1 MSESAE
7 GRHLLRVGDNPDGP
21 PLPADAL
28 RSRAGTV
35 AVDTERDF
43 QAARSQVESGAVD
56 CVIADHSADGFDG
69 LSLLEAI
76 RQTRPNFPVFLL
88 PTSDDGDVARR
99 AVRADV
105 TAFVPQSSPD
115 LATQVLE
122 ELDDAVPATHEDRIR
137 MPIHDRTATE
147 EQRLKERALD
157 EAPVGITIGDAT
169 EPDEP
174 LIYVNDS
181 FEAITGYDK
190 EEAIGVNCRF
200 LQGEDTDAE
209 TTVEIREAVENEAPV
224 SAELLNYRKD
234 GSTFWNNLAISPIRD
249 DDGDVT
255 NFVAFQQDVTERK
268 EAEAA
273 IREERET
280 LRRLLDRVEGLV
292 GDLSEILVR
301 ANNRTEIHQMTVDRI
316 GSGEEFDRAWI
327 GTYDPT
333 AHTVSIAEYSED
345 GPEAVR
351 IALDEG
357 RPGADRIAAALE
369 TDSIQRLGDATTLD
383 PPVGFDS
390 GQAGSGVLI
399 PLSYRRTTYG
409 VLSVFDADP
418 AAFDETERAILGAL
432 GRVIGAAI
440 NDVLSKRTVTTDV
453 TITIEVDLQDPSL
466 FLVNLANTATD
477 PIVYRGT
484 QVHDDGRVAFLFAVS
499 EADEAAVL
507 GAEDRYEAVTDVSV
521 LSTADGECVVEIVTA
536 GAEFVDA
543 LASYGADVETISI
556 DNESVRVRF
565 TVATEQNGRAIVEEL
580 ETAYDVVELIA
591 YHESEDAD
599 ETPRSF
605 AAAVEAELTDR
616 QLTALKKAYT
626 SGFFEWP
633 RQCEGEDLAESM
645 DVVPSTYYQ
654 HLRTAEKKLM
664 RAFFEDD

>member
-1 MSESAE
+1 MSESAH
-7 GRHLLRVGDNPDGP
+7 GRRLLRVGSTPDGD
-21 PLPADAL
+21 PLPADVL
-28 RSRAGTV
+28 RSRTGNV
-35 AVDTERDF
+35 VVDTERDF
-43 QAARSQVESGAVD
+43 SAALSRVESGAVD
-56 CVIADHSADGFDG
+56 CVIADHASDGFDG

-76 RQTRPNFPVFLL
+76 RRERPNFPVFLL
-88 PTSDDGDVARR
+88 PATESGAVARR
-99 AVRADV
+99 AVSADV
-105 TAFVPQSSPD
+105 TAFLPQSSPELVD
-115 LATQVLE
+115 QVLQA
-122 ELDDAVPATHEDRIR
+122 LDDAVPETREDRVR

-200 LQGEDTDAE
+200 LQGADTDAE
-209 TTVEIREAVENEAPV
+209 TTVDIREAVENTESV
-224 SAELLNYRKD
+224 SAELLNYRAD

-249 DDGDVT
+249 DDGNVT

-292 GDLSEILVR
+292 SDLSEILVR
-301 ANNRTEIHQMTVDRI
+301 ADNRDEIHRMTVSRL
-316 GSGEEFDRAWI
+316 GSVAKFDRAWI

-333 AHTVSIAEYSED
+333 THTVSIAAHNQDRLGEQT
-345 GPEAVR
+345 
-351 IALDEG
+351 IALD
-357 RPGADRIAAALE
+357 ADRPSADRLAATLE
-369 TDSIQRLGDATTLD
+369 ADEIQRLEDAATLD
-383 PPVGFDS
+383 PPLGFES

-409 VLSVFDADP
+409 VLAVFDADP
-418 AAFDETERAILGAL
+418 EAFDGTERAILGAL

-440 NDVLSKRTVTTDV
+440 NDVLSKRTLTTDV
-453 TITIEVDLQDPSL
+453 TITIEVDLHDPSL
-466 FLVNLANTATD
+466 FLADLASTATD
-477 PIVYRGT
+477 PIAYRGT

-499 EADEAAVL
+499 AADEDTILA
-507 GAEDRYEAVTDVSV
+507 AEDRYEAVTDVSV
-521 LSTADGECVVEIVTA
+521 LSRAGEQLVVEIITA

-543 LASYGADVETISI
+543 LASYGANVGTVAI
-556 DNESVRVRF
+556 DSQSVRVRF
-565 TVATEQNGRAIVEEL
+565 TVATEQNGRAIVEAL
-580 ETAYDVVELIA
+580 ETAYEDVELIA
-591 YHESEDAD
+591 YHESGDAKQA
-599 ETPRSF
+599 PRSF
-605 AAAVEAELTDR
+605 AEAVEADLTDR
-616 QLTALKKAYT
+616 QLTALQKAYT

-633 RQCEGEDLAESM
+633 RQCEGEDLAASM